1 MNKRLHPNCYKMHP
15 PPEPLNLGTLRH
27 TWVLDDSGEMQR
39 GLLLWC
45 VEPVT
50 NGLEDLFVQ
59 GPLGSAF
66 LSLKNVSAT
75 EFRIPRICCAF
86 KNTPAFR
93 VTAHSPKA

>member
-1 MNKRLHPNCYKMHP
+1 MHP

-27 TWVLDDSGEMQR
+27 TWVLDESGEMQR

-45 VEPVT
+45 VEPLT

-66 LSLKNVSAT
+66 YDLEDCVRNWIQNPQIMLCFQEYSCIQGYCPQS
-75 EFRIPRICCAF
+75 
-86 KNTPAFR
+86 
-93 VTAHSPKA
+93 